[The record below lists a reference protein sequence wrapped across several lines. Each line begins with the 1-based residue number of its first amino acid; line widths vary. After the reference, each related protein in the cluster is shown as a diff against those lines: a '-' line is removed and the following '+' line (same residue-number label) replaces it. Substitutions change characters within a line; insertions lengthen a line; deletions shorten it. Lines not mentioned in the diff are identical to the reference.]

1 MQLCYAF
8 WCVLLGGWSLRV
20 ECFGSKGMQTLSWAL
35 PLGCVLWSLW
45 IVFNTGQWH
54 YCCFVRLSRPL
65 GNACQLSFK
74 SIPLF
79 CFAVFSFA
87 VDPPTVGGKKKK
99 DFCIRLL
106 LAKRCNGEF
115 KSFSKFEIIFTLAP
129 VRISDNCCWYLV
141 QGGRFFSTPYGLVQI
156 YQLPVVLH
164 GTWST
169 FCWVMVCL
177 QICCVQGMLAG
188 THSCL
193 SPAHPTLVDV
203 LICSIFC
210 YCIST
215 VFSMNFCI
223 PISLAPWA
231 LLGWRSAPCAM
242 CSVKSPVSQLW
253 ISANVSH

>member
-45 IVFNTGQWH
+45 IVFNAGQWH

-74 SIPLF
+74 CIPLF

-87 VDPPTVGGKKKK
+87 VDPPTVGEKKKK

-106 LAKRCNGEF
+106 LAKRCSGEF

-141 QGGRFFSTPYGLVQI
+141 QGGRFFPHHMDLSRFISCLLSFMGHEAHSVEWWFVSRYVVSRACWQVRTVAW
-156 YQLPVVLH
+156 VLH
-164 GTWST
+164 T
-169 FCWVMVCL
+169 
-177 QICCVQGMLAG
+177 
-188 THSCL
+188 
-193 SPAHPTLVDV
+193 
-203 LICSIFC
+203 
-210 YCIST
+210 
-215 VFSMNFCI
+215 
-223 PISLAPWA
+223 
-231 LLGWRSAPCAM
+231 
-242 CSVKSPVSQLW
+242 QL
-253 ISANVSH
+253 